1 MKSYE
6 FIQAAA
12 NMLSALA
19 QAGKS
24 DDSAQPNSAVMV
36 QVEPEYDDK
45 TEKTGV
51 LVPPLQAKIEL
62 LKKAVNVDSIYDKT
76 GEDSDMTGYGAD
88 NEDDEL
94 DQIRKLSGINPV
106 VTDEAASDEPLDV

>member
-1 MKSYE
+1 MNLYKPP
-6 FIQAAA
+6 QTC
-12 NMLSALA
+12 SAHWHK
-19 QAGKS
+19 QEKS

-62 LKKAVNVDSIYDKT
+62 LKKAVNVDSVYAK
-76 GEDSDMTGYGAD
+76 
-88 NEDDEL
+88 
-94 DQIRKLSGINPV
+94 V
-106 VTDEAASDEPLDV
+106 